1 MFGIFYYSHLH
12 VQGPTV
18 LLFKQKRKY
27 RYIQLRKRISLKRI
41 INHLSYG
48 QTYNG
53 HFFQTHH
60 IFKMQIFI
68 AGIYFQIQT
77 NSRRSNCVYISR
89 LKGGGKK
96 EIKRLNN
103 ICCLHRGAIHFLLHQ
118 HVFCQQVFL
127 AATGGYL
134 PSIVFIGTFR
144 VERYRF

>member
-27 RYIQLRKRISLKRI
+27 IQLRKQISLKRI

-60 IFKMQIFI
+60 IFKMQMFI
-68 AGIYFQIQT
+68 AGIYFQIQKH
-77 NSRRSNCVYISR
+77 SRPSNCVYMSR
-89 LKGGGKK
+89 LKGGKK
-96 EIKRLNN
+96 EMKRLNN
-103 ICCLHRGAIHFLLHQ
+103 ICCLHRRAIHFLFLH

-127 AATGGYL
+127 AATGGYRS
-134 PSIVFIGTFR
+134 SIVFIGTFR

>member
-18 LLFKQKRKY
+18 LLFKQKRK
-27 RYIQLRKRISLKRI
+27 YIQLRKRISLKRI

-68 AGIYFQIQT
+68 AGIYFQIQKH
-77 NSRRSNCVYISR
+77 SRPSNCVYMSR
-89 LKGGGKK
+89 QKGGKK

-103 ICCLHRGAIHFLLHQ
+103 ILLFTQGSDTLLAPSACVLSVGISSCNRWLSILHCFYWNFPG
-118 HVFCQQVFL
+118 
-127 AATGGYL
+127 
-134 PSIVFIGTFR
+134 
-144 VERYRF
+144 